1 MYSEVQNYRLFIN
14 DLPNRIKKSSFK
26 ASGIIKKTGIPKASF
41 YQKLK
46 KNSFSLNEVEK
57 IGQLLYLEEE
67 LDQKL
72 AVGIQDIQKGSVY
85 SEEKVLEQ
93 LNRSLKK

>member
-1 MYSEVQNYRLFIN
+1 MYIEVQNYRQFLN
-14 DLPNRIKKSSFK
+14 DLPNKIKKSSFK

-46 KNSFSLNEVEK
+46 NNSFSLKEVEM
-57 IGQLLYLEEE
+57 IGQLLFLEEE

-72 AVGIQDIQKGSVY
+72 RVGLDDIKKGRVHSSDQVI
-85 SEEKVLEQ
+85 EE
-93 LNRSLKK
+93 LNLSLKE

>member
-1 MYSEVQNYRLFIN
+1 MYSEVRNYRQFITE
-14 DLPNRIKKSSFK
+14 LPKKIKKSSFK

-46 KNSFSLNEVEK
+46 NNTFTLMEVEK

-67 LDQKL
+67 LDKRL
-72 AVGIQDIQKGSVY
+72 EIGLDDIRKGKVH
-85 SEEKVLEQ
+85 SEKEVIEE
-93 LNRSLKK
+93 LNLSLKK

>member
-1 MYSEVQNYRLFIN
+1 MYIEVQNYRQFLN
-14 DLPNRIKKSSFK
+14 DLPNKIKKSSFK

-46 KNSFSLNEVEK
+46 NNSFSLKEVEM
-57 IGQLLYLEEE
+57 IGQLLFLEEE

-72 AVGIQDIQKGSVY
+72 RVGLDDIKKGRVHSSDEVI
-85 SEEKVLEQ
+85 EE
-93 LNRSLKK
+93 LNLSLKE